1 MTKCSVKWEFGN
13 PNNLPHLFLLALLM
27 FTLKRIIKTPNSG
40 PAVAAAD
47 MIMAQ
52 GAAVMADPA
61 AATMVT
67 IKWSC

>member
-1 MTKCSVKWEFGN
+1 
-13 PNNLPHLFLLALLM
+13 M

>member
-1 MTKCSVKWEFGN
+1 
-13 PNNLPHLFLLALLM
+13 M
-27 FTLKRIIKTPNSG
+27 FTLNRIIKTPNSG